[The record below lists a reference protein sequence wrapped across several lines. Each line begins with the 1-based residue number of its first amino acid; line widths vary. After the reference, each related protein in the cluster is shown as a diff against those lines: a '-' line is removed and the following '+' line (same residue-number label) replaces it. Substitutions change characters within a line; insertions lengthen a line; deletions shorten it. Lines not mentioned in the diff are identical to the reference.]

1 MNNYNTIEQKT
12 NENLNTDESD
22 NQALPIKKWQKS
34 KKIRDR

>member
-22 NQALPIKKWQKS
+22 NQALPIKK
-34 KKIRDR
+34 